1 MELTWEDVPLPAPD
15 CLVFNRD
22 LYDKFS
28 LAPTIKG
35 LWDIAVGSPTVKVDV
50 KEQLQDPSGPAKL
63 PSTQNQS
70 NSSSNINDE
79 RSGTGE
85 SSSDSQDEDSKVH
98 RPPASEAV
106 SRQGPSHPRPS
117 GQDPSLPGQVPELFP
132 EPRIPYPCFSRL
144 TSKDQLTYLHVLTS
158 KQPRE
163 ASQTLLLNVNSERSE
178 FMRYLQ
184 EVARMCPDDYNYISQ
199 GAALYSE
206 EYLRAC
212 LDQIRRLPQLYQ
224 IHEITSLTGGNFSS
238 SLQLNFEKQLLTMG
252 EVLITDH
259 KVVPNEAQLAF
270 DYETVSSDI
279 PPVKKAKLSHSGVST
294 DSNAEKLSGRYEP
307 HVVLSRESLVRLLD
321 NHGPDFTDPW
331 ELPVV
336 VKTNPGR
343 GSSQSKTVFVD
354 PPLLQTELTVRER
367 SQLFHEES
375 MKLSVNK
382 TGTKNVFHL
391 MTETPAMNK
400 QLPAESSQRRLVS
413 FETSGLD
420 FGLDLTDLETF
431 GEATQSPK
439 RLKTH
444 NLQKDLVSQPK
455 DLVSQPKDLVSPPK
469 DLVSPPKDLVSPPKD
484 LVSPPK
490 DLVSPPKDLVSQ
502 PKDLVSQ
509 PTDLVSQPTDL
520 VSQPTDLVSQPTDL
534 VSPPT
539 DLVSQPKTKSKQYSG
554 TLVKEESKASRTPDE
569 EGNLFW
575 TNRTVV
581 SETEEREQSCAEQS
595 LAATVPSANQLKP
608 GSVQDSEEQ
617 FSSGGDS
624 EDERLV
630 IDDPVSP
637 VSTTN
642 RLPPAMM
649 TQLSPTR
656 QQDTPRP
663 PCASS
668 PPPLAPLCLLTT
680 TPRPP
685 CASSPPPLAPGT
697 RRVARKA
704 KVPGGCDQLDQIL
717 AMQKAMLKP
726 KPNQTQDPARTC
738 SSQAAEPLS
747 NPNPQSLVKPSVS
760 NYLDSTQDGETYV
773 DAPSQPGPID
783 NRKTVQQKRLLCED
797 LMGGAEDEEDYL
809 SPEEGNLLYKLYSLQ
824 DLLLLVRS
832 DVYLAHT
839 RRLGTSNKVVP
850 VYVLSKMEYQLS
862 YGVESLTKTEACR
875 LWAETLLHS
884 STVPYIGH
892 ISAHTSKVAL
902 LRKLPETWKPNASCD
917 FKPTKSLNILHHLLK
932 KITGLSEGH
941 YLIGHKAG
949 EPFVT
954 IFKAVEGR
962 RIVREAYDLQQTH
975 SSVPPPSALGPVP
988 WVPLDPTLVL
998 PFHQKHSRPPCTFPP
1013 PDLQQHKA
1021 RKGGAGEPG
1030 KPGPSKG
1037 MAGPA
1042 NPASSQGA
1050 KKKKKKKKNKGKR
1063 TQRRDK
1069 WMKKQIQ
1076 RSVQQNSP

>member
-70 NSSSNINDE
+70 NSSRNINDE

-85 SSSDSQDEDSKVH
+85 SSSDSQDEDRKVH
-98 RPPASEAV
+98 HPPASEAV

-117 GQDPSLPGQVPELFP
+117 GQDPSLPGRVPELFP

-144 TSKDQLTYLHVLTS
+144 ASKDQLTYLHVLTS

-238 SLQLNFEKQLLTMG
+238 CLQLNFEKQLLTMG

-336 VKTNPGR
+336 VKINPGR
-343 GSSQSKTVFVD
+343 GNSQSKTVYVE
-354 PPLLQTELTVRER
+354 PPLQTEMTVRER
-367 SQLFHEES
+367 SRLFHEES

-391 MTETPAMNK
+391 MTETPAMDK

-455 DLVSQPKDLVSPPK
+455 DLVSQPKDLVS
-469 DLVSPPKDLVSPPKD
+469 
-484 LVSPPK
+484 
-490 DLVSPPKDLVSQ
+490 Q
-502 PKDLVSQ
+502 PK
-509 PTDLVSQPTDL
+509 
-520 VSQPTDLVSQPTDL
+520 
-534 VSPPT
+534 

-569 EGNLFW
+569 EGNLLW

-581 SETEEREQSCAEQS
+581 SETEGREQSCAEQS

-642 RLPPAMM
+642 RLPPAAV

-656 QQDTPRP
+656 QQDTPRSP
-663 PCASS
+663 SASS
-668 PPPLAPLCLLTT
+668 PP
-680 TPRPP
+680 
-685 CASSPPPLAPGT
+685 SLAPGT

-726 KPNQTQDPARTC
+726 NQTQDPARPC
-738 SSQAAEPLS
+738 SSQPAEPLS
-747 NPNPQSLVKPSVS
+747 NPNPQSLVKPCVS

-773 DAPSQPGPID
+773 DAPSQSGPID
-783 NRKTVQQKRLLCED
+783 NRKTVQQKRLLCDD
-797 LMGGAEDEEDYL
+797 LMGGAEDEEDY
-809 SPEEGNLLYKLYSLQ
+809 STPEEGNLLYKLYSLQ

-902 LRKLPETWKPNASCD
+902 LRKLPETWNPNASCD
-917 FKPTKSLNILHHLLK
+917 FKPAKSLNILHHLLK

-1042 NPASSQGA
+1042 NPASSRGA
-1050 KKKKKKKKNKGKR
+1050 KKKKKNKGKK

-1076 RSVQQNSP
+1076 RSIQQNSP

>member
-1 MELTWEDVPLPAPD
+1 
-15 CLVFNRD
+15 
-22 LYDKFS
+22 
-28 LAPTIKG
+28 
-35 LWDIAVGSPTVKVDV
+35 VD
-50 KEQLQDPSGPAKL
+50 
-63 PSTQNQS
+63 
-70 NSSSNINDE
+70 DE
-79 RSGTGE
+79 HGDRK
-85 SSSDSQDEDSKVH
+85 DDH
-98 RPPASEAV
+98 PPAGEGV
-106 SRQGPSHPRPS
+106 SRQELSHPRPS
-117 GQDPSLPGQVPELFP
+117 GQDPSLPSQVPELFP

-163 ASQTLLLNVNSERSE
+163 ASQTLLLHVNSERSE

-184 EVARMCPDDYNYISQ
+184 EVARMCPNDYNYISQ

-212 LDQIRRLPQLYQ
+212 LDQMRMYPQLYQ

-238 SLQLNFEKQLLTMG
+238 SLQLNFEKQLLTM
-252 EVLITDH
+252 VVITDH

-343 GSSQSKTVFVD
+343 GSSQSKTVYID
-354 PPLLQTELTVRER
+354 PPLLQTEMTVRER
-367 SQLFHEES
+367 SLLFHEES

-400 QLPAESSQRRLVS
+400 QLPRRLAS

-431 GEATQSPK
+431 GETTQSPK

-444 NLQKDLVSQPK
+444 NLQKDLF
-455 DLVSQPKDLVSPPK
+455 
-469 DLVSPPKDLVSPPKD
+469 
-484 LVSPPK
+484 
-490 DLVSPPKDLVSQ
+490 
-502 PKDLVSQ
+502 
-509 PTDLVSQPTDL
+509 
-520 VSQPTDLVSQPTDL
+520 
-534 VSPPT
+534 
-539 DLVSQPKTKSKQYSG
+539 SQPKTKSKQYS
-554 TLVKEESKASRTPDE
+554 RTQDE
-569 EGNLFW
+569 EVNLLW
-575 TNRTVV
+575 TNTKVV
-581 SETEEREQSCAEQS
+581 SETEGRELREQSCAEQS

-617 FSSGGDS
+617 LSSGGDS

-642 RLPPAMM
+642 R
-649 TQLSPTR
+649 
-656 QQDTPRP
+656 
-663 PCASS
+663 
-668 PPPLAPLCLLTT
+668 
-680 TPRPP
+680 
-685 CASSPPPLAPGT
+685 
-697 RRVARKA
+697 RVARKA
-704 KVPGGCDQLDQIL
+704 KVPGGCDQLGQIL

-726 KPNQTQDPARTC
+726 KPSNNQTQDPARPC
-738 SSQAAEPLS
+738 SSHPAEPLS
-747 NPNPQSLVKPSVS
+747 NPNPQSLVKPCVS
-760 NYLDSTQDGETYV
+760 NYLESTQDGETYV
-773 DAPSQPGPID
+773 DAPSQSGPID
-783 NRKTVQQKRLLCED
+783 NRKTVQQKRLLCDD
-797 LMGGAEDEEDYL
+797 LMGGAEDEEDYS

-832 DVYLAHT
+832 DICLAHT

-902 LRKLPETWKPNASCD
+902 LRKLPENWKPNASCD
-917 FKPTKSLNILHHLLK
+917 FKLSEGHYLICVSNR
-932 KITGLSEGH
+932 LSEGH

-954 IFKAVEGR
+954 IFKAAEGR
-962 RIVREAYDLQQTH
+962 RIVREAYNLHQTH

-1013 PDLQQHKA
+1013 PDLQQHKLNPNPNPNPNPIA
-1021 RKGGAGEPG
+1021 C
-1030 KPGPSKG
+1030 S
-1037 MAGPA
+1037 
-1042 NPASSQGA
+1042 PASF
-1050 KKKKKKKKNKGKR
+1050 
-1063 TQRRDK
+1063 
-1069 WMKKQIQ
+1069 
-1076 RSVQQNSP
+1076 

>member
-1 MELTWEDVPLPAPD
+1 MELTWEDVPLPSPD
-15 CLVFNRD
+15 CLLFNKD
-22 LYDKFS
+22 LYDKYS

-35 LWDIAVGSPTVKVDV
+35 LWSIAVVSPTVKVDV
-50 KEQLQDPSGPAKL
+50 KEELEDPTGPAKL
-63 PSTQNQS
+63 PSTQKQS
-70 NSSSNINDE
+70 NSCSNITDE
-79 RSGTGE
+79 RSSTGE
-85 SSSDSQDEDSKVH
+85 PCSDSQDEHGDRKDDH
-98 RPPASEAV
+98 PPAGEAV
-106 SRQGPSHPRPS
+106 SRQEPRHPRPS

-163 ASQTLLLNVNSERSE
+163 ASQTLLLHVNSERSE

-212 LDQIRRLPQLYQ
+212 LDQMRMYPQLYQ
-224 IHEITSLTGGNFSS
+224 IQEITSLTGGNFSS

-252 EVLITDH
+252 EVVITDH

-336 VKTNPGR
+336 VRTNPGR
-343 GSSQSKTVFVD
+343 GSSQSKTVYID
-354 PPLLQTELTVRER
+354 PPLLQTEMTVRER
-367 SQLFHEES
+367 SLLFHEES

-382 TGTKNVFHL
+382 TGTKNVFQL
-391 MTETPAMNK
+391 MTETPAMNN
-400 QLPAESSQRRLVS
+400 QLPAESSQRMLVS

-431 GEATQSPK
+431 GETTQSPK

-444 NLQKDLVSQPK
+444 NVQKDSVSQP
-455 DLVSQPKDLVSPPK
+455 Q
-469 DLVSPPKDLVSPPKD
+469 
-484 LVSPPK
+484 
-490 DLVSPPKDLVSQ
+490 
-502 PKDLVSQ
+502 
-509 PTDLVSQPTDL
+509 
-520 VSQPTDLVSQPTDL
+520 
-534 VSPPT
+534 
-539 DLVSQPKTKSKQYSG
+539 TKSKQCSG
-554 TLVKEESKASRTPDE
+554 ALVKEVSKASRTQDE
-569 EGNLFW
+569 EVNLW
-575 TNRTVV
+575 TNTKVV
-581 SETEEREQSCAEQS
+581 SETEGRERSCAEQS
-595 LAATVPSANQLKP
+595 LTATVPSANQLKP
-608 GSVQDSEEQ
+608 GSVQEEQ
-617 FSSGGDS
+617 VSSGGDS

-642 RLPPAMM
+642 RLPPTTV
-649 TQLSPTR
+649 TQLSPTH
-656 QQDTPRP
+656 QHDTPRSP
-663 PCASS
+663 SASS
-668 PPPLAPLCLLTT
+668 PPPLAT
-680 TPRPP
+680 
-685 CASSPPPLAPGT
+685 GT

-704 KVPGGCDQLDQIL
+704 KVPGGCDQLGQIL

-726 KPNQTQDPARTC
+726 SNNQTQDPARPC
-738 SSQAAEPLS
+738 SFQPAEPLS
-747 NPNPQSLVKPSVS
+747 NPNPQSLVKPCVS
-760 NYLDSTQDGETYV
+760 NYLESTQDGETYV
-773 DAPSQPGPID
+773 DAPSQSGPID
-783 NRKTVQQKRLLCED
+783 NRKTVQQKRLLCDD
-797 LMGGAEDEEDYL
+797 LMGGAEDEEDYS
-809 SPEEGNLLYKLYSLQ
+809 SPEEGNLLYKLYGLQ

-832 DVYLAHT
+832 DVCLAHT
-839 RRLGTSNKVVP
+839 RRLGTSNKLVP

-875 LWAETLLHS
+875 LWAETQLHS

-892 ISAHTSKVAL
+892 ISALTSKVAL
-902 LRKLPETWKPNASCD
+902 LRKLPENWKHNASCD
-917 FKPTKSLNILHHLLK
+917 FKPAKSLNILHHLLK

-975 SSVPPPSALGPVP
+975 SSVPSALGPVP

-1037 MAGPA
+1037 KAGPA
-1042 NPASSQGA
+1042 NPASSRGA
-1050 KKKKKKKKNKGKR
+1050 KKKKKNKGKR

-1069 WMKKQIQ
+1069 WMKRQIQ
-1076 RSVQQNSP
+1076 RSIQ